1 MMKMTP
7 VLKTTK
13 GFARKAGLWLGLS
26 FSLGLSLG
34 LGLSMGL
41 SSSLVFAAPPIT
53 NYEYDA
59 NGNLTKITD
68 GLGHAT
74 VQQYDALNRL
84 TLQNQ
89 ANPTGSGQLGTI
101 STQYNAIDQVTGV
114 TDPRSLTTS
123 YNPNAFGDTLT
134 LTSPDTG
141 VTANTYD
148 NAGNLKT
155 KTDAKGQTSTYSY
168 DALNRLTQ
176 IQYAN
181 ASQAIESQV
190 TYSYDQGSNGLGRL
204 TGIVD
209 STGSIAYGYD
219 GLGHVI
225 SEARSISGFVYTT
238 AYAYN
243 EAGQLSGVAYPTG
256 LVLTY
261 TRDSL
266 GRLSSITSTKAG
278 QTQLL
283 ANNITY
289 LPFGGVQSFSFGNGS
304 SYNRSFD
311 TDARLSSY
319 TLGTKTVNLSYDLAS
334 RITAAT
340 NAANS
345 SDSKTYGYDNLDR
358 LTNYVAGSTVKG
370 YGYDLSGNRSSAG
383 VGGNNTINT
392 IAANSNRLTA
402 SAGTTSTSY
411 SFDANGSVIAKDA
424 NQFTYDAKGRLA
436 QAMTSL
442 GTTNYGVN
450 ALGQRVLKTR
460 TGTQAIDTIYH
471 YDLNGQLIAETN
483 TQGITKQETIYLG
496 NIPLAVIQ

>member
-1 MMKMTP
+1 MKTT
-7 VLKTTK
+7 LIQKTTK
-13 GFARKAGLWLGLS
+13 GFTRKTSLWLGLS
-26 FSLGLSLG
+26 LI
-34 LGLSMGL
+34 
-41 SSSLVFAAPPIT
+41 SSLALAAPPIT
-53 NYEYDA
+53 NFEYDA

-84 TLQNQ
+84 TAQNQ
-89 ANPTGSGQLGTI
+89 ANPTGTGQLGTI
-101 STQYNAIDQVTGV
+101 TTQYNAIDQVVGV
-114 TDPRSLTTS
+114 TDPRNLLTS

-141 VTANTYD
+141 VTSNTFD
-148 NAGNLKT
+148 EVGNLKS
-155 KTDAKGQTSTYSY
+155 KTDAKGQTTAYSY

-181 ASQAIESQV
+181 ASQVIESQV
-190 TYSYDQGSNGLGRL
+190 TYSYDQGTNGLGRL
-204 TGIVD
+204 TGITD

-219 GLGHVI
+219 ALGHVT

-243 EAGQLSGVAYPTG
+243 DAGQLSGVAYPTG

-266 GRLSSITSTKAG
+266 GRLSSITATKNNLP
-278 QTQLL
+278 QIL
-283 ANNITY
+283 ASNITY
-289 LPFGGVQSFSFGNGS
+289 LPFSGVQSFTFGNGS
-304 SYNRSFD
+304 TYTRGFD

-334 RITAAT
+334 RIIAAT
-340 NAANS
+340 NAANA

-358 LTNYVAGSTVKG
+358 LTNFVDNTTVKG
-370 YGYDLSGNRSSAG
+370 YGYDLSGNRSSANI
-383 VGGNNTINT
+383 GGNTTINT

-402 SAGTTSTSY
+402 SAGTSSTSY
-411 SFDANGSVIAKDA
+411 SFDANGSVTAKDA
-424 NQFTYDAKGRLA
+424 NQFTYDARGRLA

-442 GTTNYGVN
+442 GTTNYGIN

-460 TGTQAIDTIYH
+460 TGTQAIDTVYH

-483 TQGITKQETIYLG
+483 TQGVTKQETIYLG

>member
-1 MMKMTP
+1 MKTT
-7 VLKTTK
+7 LIQKTTK
-13 GFARKAGLWLGLS
+13 GFTRKTSLWLGLS
-26 FSLGLSLG
+26 LI
-34 LGLSMGL
+34 
-41 SSSLVFAAPPIT
+41 SSLALAAPPIT
-53 NYEYDA
+53 NFEYDA

-84 TLQNQ
+84 TAQNQ
-89 ANPTGSGQLGTI
+89 ANPTGTGQLGTI
-101 STQYNAIDQVTGV
+101 TTQYNAIDQVVGV
-114 TDPRSLTTS
+114 TDPRNLLTS

-141 VTANTYD
+141 VTSNTFD
-148 NAGNLKT
+148 EVGNLKS
-155 KTDAKGQTSTYSY
+155 KTDAKGQTTAYSY

-181 ASQAIESQV
+181 ASQVIESQV
-190 TYSYDQGSNGLGRL
+190 TYSYDQGTNGLGRL
-204 TGIVD
+204 TGITD

-219 GLGHVI
+219 ALGHVT

-243 EAGQLSGVAYPTG
+243 DAGQLSGVAYPTG

-266 GRLSSITSTKAG
+266 GRLSSITATKNN
-278 QTQLL
+278 QPQIL
-283 ANNITY
+283 ASNIIY
-289 LPFGGVQSFSFGNGS
+289 LPFGGVQSFTFGNGS
-304 SYNRSFD
+304 NYTRGFD
-311 TDARLSSY
+311 TDTRLSSY

-334 RITAAT
+334 RIIAAT
-340 NAANS
+340 NAANA

-358 LTNYVAGSTVKG
+358 LTNFVDNTTVKG
-370 YGYDLSGNRSSAG
+370 YGYDLSGNRTNAS
-383 VGGNNTINT
+383 VGGSNTINT
-392 IAANSNRLTA
+392 IAPNSNRLTA
-402 SAGTTSTSY
+402 SAGTSSTNY
-411 SFDANGSVIAKDA
+411 SFDANGSVTAKDA

-460 TGTQAIDTIYH
+460 TGAQAIDTVYH